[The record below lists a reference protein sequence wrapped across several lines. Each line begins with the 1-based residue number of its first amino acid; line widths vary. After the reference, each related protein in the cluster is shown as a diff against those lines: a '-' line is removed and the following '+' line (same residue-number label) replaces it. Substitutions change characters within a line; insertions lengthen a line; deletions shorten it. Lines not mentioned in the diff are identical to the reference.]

1 MKYLKTEKEFYEII
15 KGEKVLIDFY
25 ADWCGPCNMLATVL
39 EEVVKERTDI
49 EIVKVN
55 TDTFMNLAREY
66 KVMSIP
72 ALKIFSNGKLIKE
85 QNGFLTKN
93 ELLEFLK

>member
-39 EEVVKERTDI
+39 EEVAKERTDI